1 MTSSSM
7 TAQTTVENDYDAT
20 LFEYLDKYGYLLRQ
34 PNGYRW
40 LAGFLRGEALQH
52 ARAVIEARYPPTQ
65 PALYVVAHKREKR
78 AMKRAA

>member
-1 MTSSSM
+1 M
-7 TAQTTVENDYDAT
+7 TAATTVENDDDAT
-20 LFEYLDKYGYLLRQ
+20 LFDYLDKYGYLLRQ

-65 PALYVVAHKREKR
+65 PALYVVAHKRER
-78 AMKRAA
+78 RRVGQARKRAA